1 MSWCWNRE
9 ERRCFHFPCYEIAET
24 WTQGLVFRLAS
35 FAQRWPVWEPL
46 WHQNNCRLGRRSCE
60 SIANR
65 SQQTRG
71 HGAEVHSGAV
81 PTNFLC
87 SPNFVLNQ
95 KSRPLL
101 FFSPPNLQ
109 TCLRAWIQDHAC
121 TRRTRHQASRN
132 VRNAWP
138 KCPLYGSSEK
148 CPVPYLHCALFPS
161 VAHFLTLCVSILAN
175 SAAASLYCYCACA
188 VSLSYCLKSKQSCLV
203 WSCEQLCGSL
213 QEGKCAFLCRK
224 HAL

>member
-1 MSWCWNRE
+1 MLKSRVAAMFPLPLLRNCWDVNART
-9 ERRCFHFPCYEIAET
+9 CF
-24 WTQGLVFRLAS
+24 S
-35 FAQRWPVWEPL
+35 FGKFCSAMT
-46 WHQNNCRLGRRSCE
+46 RLGTLVTSKQLSPWTPFLRVHRKP
-60 SIANR
+60 ITADPWP
-65 SQQTRG
+65 RG
-71 HGAEVHSGAV
+71 GGAFGGSSHQF
-81 PTNFLC
+81 FLLPKFC
-87 SPNFVLNQ
+87 FKPKISPLIVFLPP
-95 KSRPLL
+95 K
-101 FFSPPNLQ
+101 PPNLSTGLDPRPCVYQ
-109 TCLRAWIQDHAC
+109 A
-121 TRRTRHQASRN
+121 RHQASRN

-175 SAAASLYCYCACA
+175 SAAASLYCYCA